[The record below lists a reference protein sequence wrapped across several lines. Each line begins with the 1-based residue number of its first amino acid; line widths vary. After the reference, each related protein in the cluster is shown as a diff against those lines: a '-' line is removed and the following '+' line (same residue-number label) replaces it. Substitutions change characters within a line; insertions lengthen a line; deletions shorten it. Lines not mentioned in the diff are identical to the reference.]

1 MTSSTEPRARRRLVQ
16 LLVPLLVTLVVGI
29 ALAPAAHAATRG
41 ELESCFLSR
50 INAAR
55 ASNGAG
61 ALSLDSTLTGYAR
74 THSSRMATNGS
85 LYHSASSALDP
96 YLPSNWQAWGEN
108 VGMASES
115 VECGPLFQ
123 AFMDSS
129 GHRAN
134 LLDPAFDIA
143 GVGVFLADDGYLW
156 TTHVFVAVTGD
167 SAATTTTTT
176 TTAPAPTTTTTAPP
190 STTTTTA
197 AATPPST
204 TTTTTEA
211 PTTTAAPTTTTT
223 TTEAPTTTPAPTTTA
238 GTVGSTTDAA
248 PGVSPSTT
256 TTAAGVASEAPA
268 PTEPAVTAPAPDD
281 QMIDPMLAAIGA
293 VPDQA
298 ACEGLGCVGPNYL
311 AALLAVLAIV
321 TGALAVTASRQ

>member
-1 MTSSTEPRARRRLVQ
+1 MTSSPRPLARRRLVR
-16 LLVPLLVTLVVGI
+16 LAVPLLVTLFVGI
-29 ALAPAAHAATRG
+29 ALAPDAHAATRG

-50 INAAR
+50 INSAR

-61 ALSLDSTLTGYAR
+61 SLSLDSTLTGYAR
-74 THSSRMATNGS
+74 THSSRMAANGS

-129 GHRAN
+129 GHRSN

-167 SAATTTTTT
+167 TATATTT
-176 TTAPAPTTTTTAPP
+176 TTAPTT
-190 STTTTTA
+190 
-197 AATPPST
+197 
-204 TTTTTEA
+204 
-211 PTTTAAPTTTTT
+211 TTTAAPTTTTT
-223 TTEAPTTTPAPTTTA
+223 APAAPAPPTTTGSPTTTTTTAEAPATTTTTTEATTTTTVPTTTA
-238 GTVGSTTDAA
+238 ETVGTTSDA
-248 PGVSPSTT
+248 PSGVSPTATTT
-256 TTAAGVASEAPA
+256 TTATTVASEAPA
-268 PTEPAVTAPAPDD
+268 ATEPAVPAAAPDD
-281 QMIDPMLAAIGA
+281 PMADPMLAAIGA
-293 VPDQA
+293 VPDQG